1 MTEFV
6 KLVFDEKLGHY
17 LYKGAPYS
25 SNIGM
30 EILGV
35 FLAYDAVSGGVSF
48 KKWALNEAETIT
60 GSNATNL
67 EKKNKCVLLSDIYSV
82 EKKPTKLKI
91 PLDQFVYLLDHWN
104 ALCSTKPKEVVI
116 KYENGQFVIETSN

>member
-25 SNIGM
+25 SSIGM

-48 KKWALNEAETIT
+48 KQWALNEAETIT

-67 EKKNKCVLLSDIYSV
+67 EKENKCVLLSDIYSV

-91 PLDQFVYLLDHWN
+91 SLDQFVYLLDHWN
-104 ALCSTKPKEVVI
+104 ALCKTKQKEVTI